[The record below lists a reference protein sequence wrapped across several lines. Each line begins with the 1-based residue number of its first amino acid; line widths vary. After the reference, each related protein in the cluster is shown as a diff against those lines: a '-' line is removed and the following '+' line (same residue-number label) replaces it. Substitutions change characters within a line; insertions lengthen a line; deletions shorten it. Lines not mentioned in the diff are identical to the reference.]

1 MTATVNTDSAV
12 SEGVS
17 LYDEYKEAFYDE
29 PAPAF
34 RDATLQWNTKLPVDW
49 SKFQDPFQI
58 IPPQYYMIQAEKERM
73 LVNNYELISRYNLSQ
88 DFDARWLQLIRLAMV
103 ALPGPEYAIGSAFG
117 AAALRVPG
125 ARWRLGVMAQMFD
138 EHRHGQNDLRNAAE
152 INKEFPGVFSKRV
165 TQFNHMWLMQ
175 IIRNYFED
183 VNATLSRDVLEAV
196 VGLNYCLEVA
206 LSNIIFGGLP
216 AVSVQ
221 SNDTRTAQHFMSIQ
235 SDESR
240 HMSLGNEMLR
250 FALENASDSGN
261 MEIVEYWLHKW
272 MWRTYRALMPPVA
285 VAADVYS
292 TNRAESYGE
301 LYKRYVSEGVVK
313 NLLAPLQKRYGF
325 KMPRS
330 LETMNAEV
338 PYFSSTLWQLLY
350 AYKRISPILVP
361 AVNDADRQWL
371 TGKYPD
377 WEPTFGQWWSEVAA
391 GDGKDET
398 NIPTICHVC
407 QLPCV
412 MPLFHDPQL
421 FHAQYRGESL
431 TFCSEHCREIF
442 TNEPEIY
449 GPVRDQGQ
457 RIVGMMQAG
466 MTMPELVGWL
476 GVPQDVLENG
486 GILAEA
492 TEA

>member
-1 MTATVNTDSAV
+1 MTTIITPNSAV

-29 PAPAF
+29 PAPAHKHEI
-34 RDATLQWNTKLPVDW
+34 LQWKTKLPVDW
-49 SKFQDPFQI
+49 TKFQDPFQI
-58 IPPQYYMIQAEKERM
+58 IPPQYYMIQAEKEQM
-73 LVNNYELISRYNLSQ
+73 LVNNYELINRYNLSR

-103 ALPGPEYAIGSAFG
+103 ALPSPEYAIGSAFG

-125 ARWRLGVMAQMFD
+125 ASWRLGVMAQMFD

-152 INKEFPGVFSKRV
+152 INKDFPGAFNRRV

-175 IIRNYFED
+175 IFRNYFED
-183 VNATLSRDVLEAV
+183 INSTLDRDVLEAV
-196 VGLNYCLEVA
+196 VGLNFCLEVA
-206 LSNIIFGGLP
+206 LSNMIFGGLP

-250 FALENASDSGN
+250 FALENAADSGN
-261 MEIVEYWLHKW
+261 MEIIENWLHKW
-272 MWRTYRALMPPVA
+272 MWRTYRALMAPVA
-285 VAADVYS
+285 IAADVFS
-292 TNRAESYGE
+292 TNRAESYAE
-301 LYKRYVSEGVVK
+301 LYRRYVTEGVVN

-338 PYFSSTLWQLLY
+338 PYYSNALWQLLY
-350 AYKRISPILVP
+350 AYKRIAPVLVP
-361 AVNDADRQWL
+361 KVTDADRTWMVA
-371 TGKYPD
+371 KYPE
-377 WEPTFGQWWSEVAA
+377 WESSFGQWWTEVSA
-391 GDGKDET
+391 GDSKDEA

-412 MPLFHDPQL
+412 MPLYHDPKV
-421 FHAQYRGESL
+421 FHADYRGE
-431 TFCSEHCREIF
+431 TFAFCSEPCREIF
-442 TNEPEIY
+442 SNEPDIY
-449 GPVRDQGQ
+449 GPVKDQGQ
-457 RIVGMMQAG
+457 RIVGMLQAG
-466 MTMPELVGWL
+466 MTMPELAVWL
-476 GVPQDVLENG
+476 GVPQDVMENG

-492 TEA
+492 